1 MTDPSP
7 DRGGPGGGPTTRAP
21 GRTRRPSPGGVR
33 RRVAAPAGVPRPVA
47 VVAAGGI
54 VVLLVPLL
62 ALLLDAPWST
72 IGSLLLTT
80 ETLTA
85 IRVSLI
91 VSLSAVALSVAIGV
105 PAAFVLARIDFPG
118 KPLVRT
124 IVTVPLVLP
133 PVVTGVALLSGFGRR
148 GLLGSI
154 TGWGLSATTAGAVL
168 AATLV
173 AMPFLILSV
182 EGALRTSDPRYEQLA
197 ASLGAGPL
205 ARWWRV
211 SLPMARPSILAGA
224 ILAWARA
231 LGEFGAT
238 ITFAGNIEGVTRTL
252 PLEVSI
258 ALESDP
264 DRAVALSLLML
275 VVALAVLVGLRDR
288 WVPRG

>member
-1 MTDPSP
+1 MSE
-7 DRGGPGGGPTTRAP
+7 
-21 GRTRRPSPGGVR
+21 RPNRR
-33 RRVAAPAGVPRPVA
+33 RRVATPGDVPRSVILL
-47 VVAAGGI
+47 AAIGL
-54 VVLLVPLL
+54 VVLSVPL
-62 ALLLDAPWST
+62 AGLLLDAPWGRLSA
-72 IGSLLLTT
+72 LLLTS

-85 IRVSLI
+85 ARVSLI
-91 VSLSAVALSVAIGV
+91 VSLSAAALSVLIGV
-105 PAAFVLARIDFPG
+105 PAAFVLARTDFAG
-118 KPLVRT
+118 KAIVRT

-154 TGWGLSATTAGAVL
+154 TGWGLSASTLGAIV

-182 EGALRTSDPRYEQLA
+182 EGALRTADPRYEEVA
-197 ASLGAGPL
+197 ASFGARPF

-211 SLPMARPSILAGA
+211 SLPMIRPAILAGA

-252 PLEVSI
+252 PLDVSI
-258 ALESDP
+258 A
-264 DRAVALSLLML
+264 
-275 VVALAVLVGLRDR
+275 
-288 WVPRG
+288 

>member
-1 MTDPSP
+1 MTGSS
-7 DRGGPGGGPTTRAP
+7 T
-21 GRTRRPSPGGVR
+21 RTRPEVR
-33 RRVAAPAGVPRPVA
+33 RASDVPRA
-47 VVAAGGI
+47 VLVLAAIGI
-54 VVLLVPLL
+54 IALIVPLA
-62 ALLLDAPWST
+62 ALLLDVPWRDLPR
-72 IGSLLLTT
+72 LLATG

-85 IRVSLI
+85 VRVSLI
-91 VSLSAVALSVAIGV
+91 VSLWAVFLSTVIGV
-105 PAAFVLARIDFPG
+105 PAAFLLARVDFAG
-118 KPLVRT
+118 KAIVRT

-133 PVVTGVALLSGFGRR
+133 PVVTGVALSSGFGRR
-148 GLLGSI
+148 GLLGML
-154 TGWGLSATTAGAVL
+154 TGLGLTATTTGAVL

-182 EGALRTSDPRYEQLA
+182 EGSLRNSDPRYEQLA
-197 ASLGAGPL
+197 ASMGAGPL

-211 SLPMARPSILAGA
+211 SLPLARPSIVAGA

-238 ITFAGNIEGVTRTL
+238 ITFAGNVEGVTRTL

-275 VVALAVLVGLRDR
+275 VIALTVLVGLRDR
-288 WVPRG
+288 WVPRR

>member
-1 MTDPSP
+1 M
-7 DRGGPGGGPTTRAP
+7 
-21 GRTRRPSPGGVR
+21 
-33 RRVAAPAGVPRPVA
+33 PRPVIA
-47 VVAAGGI
+47 VAVAG
-54 VVLLVPLL
+54 VLVLLVPLL

-72 IGSLLLTT
+72 LGSLLFTG

-85 IRVSLI
+85 IRVSLV
-91 VSLSAVALSVAIGV
+91 VSLSAVILSVVFGV
-105 PAAFVLARIDFPG
+105 PTAFVLARIEFPA

-148 GLLGSI
+148 GLLGSL
-154 TGWGLSATTAGAVL
+154 TGWGLSASTTGAVL

-173 AMPFLILSV
+173 AMPFLVLSV
-182 EGALRTSDPRYEQLA
+182 EGALRTTDPRYEQLA
-197 ASLGAGPL
+197 ASLGARPL

-211 SLPMARPSILAGA
+211 SLPLARPSILAGA

-252 PLEVSI
+252 PLDVSI

-275 VVALAVLVGLRDR
+275 TVALAVLVGLRDR
-288 WVPRG
+288 WVPRR

>member
-1 MTDPSP
+1 MSDQPKRS
-7 DRGGPGGGPTTRAP
+7 
-21 GRTRRPSPGGVR
+21 
-33 RRVAAPAGVPRPVA
+33 RRVATPGDVPRPVILL
-47 VVAAGGI
+47 AGLGL
-54 VVLLVPLL
+54 VVLSVPL
-62 ALLLDAPWST
+62 AGLLLDAPWRRL
-72 IGSLLLTT
+72 GALLLTS

-85 IRVSLI
+85 ARVSLI
-91 VSLSAVALSVAIGV
+91 VSLSAAMLSVLIGV
-105 PAAFVLARIDFPG
+105 PAAFLLARTDFAG
-118 KPLVRT
+118 KAIVRT

-154 TGWGLSATTAGAVL
+154 TGWGLSASTLGAIV

-182 EGALRTSDPRYEQLA
+182 EGALRTADPRYEEVA
-197 ASLGAGPL
+197 ASFGAKPL

-211 SLPMARPSILAGA
+211 SLPMIRPSILAGA

-252 PLEVSI
+252 PLDVSI

-264 DRAVALSLLML
+264 DRAIALSLLML
-275 VVALAVLVGLRDR
+275 AVALVVLVTLRDR
-288 WVPRG
+288 WVSRP

>member
-1 MTDPSP
+1 MSRDQPARKRRVPDPS
-7 DRGGPGGGPTTRAP
+7 D
-21 GRTRRPSPGGVR
+21 
-33 RRVAAPAGVPRPVA
+33 VPRPVVALA
-47 VVAAGGI
+47 VVGVAI
-54 VVLLVPLL
+54 LVIPLL
-62 ALLLDAPWST
+62 ALLLDAPWRQL
-72 IGSLLLTT
+72 GRLLFTA

-85 IRVSLI
+85 VRVSLI
-91 VSLSAVALSVAIGV
+91 VSLAAVFLSVVIGV
-105 PAAFVLARIDFPG
+105 PTAFVLARTEFRG
-118 KPLVRT
+118 KALVRT
-124 IVTVPLVLP
+124 VVTVPLVLP

-148 GLLGSI
+148 GLLGSL
-154 TGWGLSATTAGAVL
+154 TGRGLSASTTGAIL

-182 EGALRTSDPRYEQLA
+182 EGALRNSDPRYEQLG
-197 ASLGAGPL
+197 ASLGARPL
-205 ARWWRV
+205 ARWWRI
-211 SLPMARPSILAGA
+211 SLPLARPSILAGA

-275 VVALAVLVGLRDR
+275 AVALTVLVALRDR
-288 WVPRG
+288 WVPRA